1 MKIIVFELNRAYSRM
16 TNLRINIKKNTK
28 KLEHLNR
35 SNNVIIAV
43 SGKGGTGKT
52 LVSSLL
58 IKALSDTKK
67 DILAIDADPD
77 SNLPEALGVDVHKT
91 VGDVRE
97 ELKEDTAKGNIPQGM
112 NKWDIL
118 DYRVMESIIETP
130 NFDLLVMG
138 RPEGSGC
145 YCAVNN
151 MLRRI
156 IENLSSNYDMIII
169 DTEAGL
175 EHLSRRTTQNV
186 DVMLVVTDKSKR
198 GMLTAQRIGQLADEL
213 EIKFQDLYLVLNRV
227 NTENKEEILKKA
239 KETGLEM
246 VGVIHEDD
254 EVTQYD
260 IEGRPLVELPDESN
274 TVKAVSGILS
284 RIIS

>member
-1 MKIIVFELNRAYSRM
+1 M
-16 TNLRINIKKNTK
+16 T
-28 KLEHLNR
+28 
-35 SNNVIIAV
+35 
-43 SGKGGTGKT
+43 
-52 LVSSLL
+52 
-58 IKALSDTKK
+58 
-67 DILAIDADPD
+67 
-77 SNLPEALGVDVHKT
+77 KT

-97 ELKEDTAKGNIPQGM
+97 DLKEDTAKGRIPAGM

-118 DYRVMESIIETP
+118 DYKIMESIIETP
-130 NFDLLVMG
+130 DFDMLVMG

-151 MLRRI
+151 MLRKI
-156 IENLSSNYDMIII
+156 IENLSSNYDVIVI

-198 GMLTAQRIGQLADEL
+198 GILTAQRIGKLAEEL
-213 EIKFQDLYLVLNRV
+213 DINFKHLYLVLNRV
-227 NTENKEEILKKA
+227 NTENKAEILKKVD
-239 KETGLEM
+239 ETGLEM
-246 VGVIHEDD
+246 AGLIYEDD
-254 EVTQYD
+254 EVTKFD

-284 RIIS
+284 RILK

>member
-1 MKIIVFELNRAYSRM
+1 
-16 TNLRINIKKNTK
+16 
-28 KLEHLNR
+28 
-35 SNNVIIAV
+35 VIIAV

-58 IKALSDTKK
+58 IKSLTSTGK

-97 ELKEDTAKGNIPQGM
+97 ELKEDTAKGNIPTGM

-118 DYRVMESIIETP
+118 DYKIMESIIETP

-156 IENLSSNYDMIII
+156 IENLSSNYDVIVI

-198 GMLTAQRIGQLADEL
+198 GILTAQRIGQLADEL
-213 EIKFQDLYLVLNRV
+213 DIKFQDLYLILNRV
-227 NTENKEEILKKA
+227 NPENEEEILQKV
-239 KETGLEM
+239 KETGLDM
-246 VGVIHEDD
+246 VGMIYEDD
-254 EVTQYD
+254 EVAQFD
-260 IEGRPLVELPDESN
+260 IEGKPLVELPDESN
-274 TVKAVSGILS
+274 TVKAVNGILS
-284 RIIS
+284 RILK

>member
-1 MKIIVFELNRAYSRM
+1 
-16 TNLRINIKKNTK
+16 
-28 KLEHLNR
+28 
-35 SNNVIIAV
+35 VIIAV

-58 IKALSDTKK
+58 IKSLTSTGK

-77 SNLPEALGVDVHKT
+77 SNLPEALGVDVYKT

-97 ELKEDTAKGNIPQGM
+97 ELKEDTAKGRIPTGM

-118 DYRVMESIIETP
+118 DYKIMESIIETP
-130 NFDLLVMG
+130 SFDLLVMG

-156 IENLSSNYDMIII
+156 IENLSSNYDVIII

-198 GMLTAQRIGQLADEL
+198 GMLTAKRIGQLADEL
-213 EIKFQDLYLVLNRV
+213 EIKFQELYLVVNRV
-227 NTENKEEILKKA
+227 NPENEEQILKKVR
-239 KETGLEM
+239 ETGLNIA
-246 VGVIHEDD
+246 GVIFED
-254 EVTQYD
+254 EVVTQYD
-260 IEGRPLVELPDESN
+260 IEGRPWWNFLMNQILLKQYPGYYPALESN
-274 TVKAVSGILS
+274 
-284 RIIS
+284 

>member
-1 MKIIVFELNRAYSRM
+1 M
-16 TNLRINIKKNTK
+16 
-28 KLEHLNR
+28 
-35 SNNVIIAV
+35 IIAV

-58 IKALSDTKK
+58 IKSLTSTGK

-97 ELKEDTAKGNIPQGM
+97 ELKEDTAKGRIPTGM

-118 DYRVMESIIETP
+118 DYKIMESIIETP
-130 NFDLLVMG
+130 SFDLLVMG

-156 IENLSSNYDMIII
+156 IENLSSNYDVIII

-213 EIKFQDLYLVLNRV
+213 EIKFQELYLVVNRV
-227 NTENKEEILKKA
+227 NPENEEQILKKA
-239 KETGLEM
+239 RETGLDIA
-246 VGVIHEDD
+246 GVIFEDE

-274 TVKAVSGILS
+274 TVKTVSGILS

>member
-1 MKIIVFELNRAYSRM
+1 M
-16 TNLRINIKKNTK
+16 
-28 KLEHLNR
+28 
-35 SNNVIIAV
+35 IIAV

-58 IKALSDTKK
+58 IKALSGREM

-97 ELKEDTAKGNIPQGM
+97 ELKEDTAKGRIPTGM

-118 DYRVMESIIETP
+118 DYKIMESIIETP

-198 GMLTAQRIGQLADEL
+198 GILTAQRIGQLAEEL
-213 EIKFQDLYLVLNRV
+213 EIKFQELYLVLNRV
-227 NTENKEEILKKA
+227 NTENEEEVLKKA

-246 VGVIHEDD
+246 VGVIYEDD

-274 TVKAVSGILS
+274 TVKTVSGILS
-284 RIIS
+284 RIKVE

>member
-1 MKIIVFELNRAYSRM
+1 
-16 TNLRINIKKNTK
+16 
-28 KLEHLNR
+28 
-35 SNNVIIAV
+35 VIIAV

-58 IKALSDTKK
+58 IKALSDTKN

-97 ELKEDTAKGNIPQGM
+97 ELKEDTAKGRIPTGM

-118 DYRVMESIIETP
+118 DYKIMESIIETP

-156 IENLSSNYDMIII
+156 IENLSSNYDVIII

-198 GMLTAQRIGQLADEL
+198 GILTAQRIGQLAEEL
-213 EIKFQDLYLVLNRV
+213 EIKFQELYLVLNRV
-227 NTENKEEILKKA
+227 NTENEEEVLKKA

-246 VGVIHEDD
+246 VGVIYEDD

-274 TVKAVSGILS
+274 TVKTVSGILS

>member
-1 MKIIVFELNRAYSRM
+1 M
-16 TNLRINIKKNTK
+16 
-28 KLEHLNR
+28 
-35 SNNVIIAV
+35 IIAV

-97 ELKEDTAKGNIPQGM
+97 ELKEDTAKGNIPTGM

-213 EIKFQDLYLVLNRV
+213 EITFQELYLVLNRV
-227 NTENKEEILKKA
+227 NAENEEEILKKA
-239 KETGLEM
+239 KETGLDM
-246 VGVIHEDD
+246 AGVIYDDD

-284 RIIS
+284 RIKVK

>member
-1 MKIIVFELNRAYSRM
+1 M
-16 TNLRINIKKNTK
+16 
-28 KLEHLNR
+28 
-35 SNNVIIAV
+35 IIAV

-58 IKALSDTKK
+58 VKVLSQTGK

-77 SNLPEALGVDVHKT
+77 SNLPEALGVDVEKT

-97 ELKEDTAKGNIPQGM
+97 ELKQDTAARKIPTDV

-118 DYRVMESIIETP
+118 DYKIMESVVETP
-130 NFDLLVMG
+130 KFDLLVMG

-151 MLRRI
+151 MLRKI
-156 IENLSSNYDMIII
+156 IETLSSNYDFIVI

-186 DVMLVVTDKSKR
+186 DIMLIVTDISKR
-198 GMLTAQRIGQLADEL
+198 GMLTAQRIGEL
-213 EIKFQDLYLVLNRV
+213 SSELDITFQEMFLVLNRV
-227 NTENKEEILKKA
+227 KSENEEEIRKKA
-239 KETGLEM
+239 DETGLE
-246 VGVIHEDD
+246 VIGTIYEDD
-254 EVTQYD
+254 LVKDYD
-260 IEGRPLVELPDESN
+260 IEGKPLIELSLDSN
-274 TVKAVSGILS
+274 PVKSVSEILTHMK
-284 RIIS
+284 I

>member
-1 MKIIVFELNRAYSRM
+1 
-16 TNLRINIKKNTK
+16 
-28 KLEHLNR
+28 
-35 SNNVIIAV
+35 VIIAV

-58 IKALSDTKK
+58 IKSLTSTGK

-97 ELKEDTAKGNIPQGM
+97 ELKEDTAKGRIPTGM

-118 DYRVMESIIETP
+118 DYKIMESIIETP
-130 NFDLLVMG
+130 SFDLLVMG

-156 IENLSSNYDMIII
+156 IENLSSNYDVIII

-198 GMLTAQRIGQLADEL
+198 GMLTAKRIGQLADEL
-213 EIKFQDLYLVLNRV
+213 EIKFQELYLVVNRV
-227 NTENKEEILKKA
+227 NPENEEQILKKA
-239 KETGLEM
+239 RETGLDIA
-246 VGVIHEDD
+246 GVIFEDE

-274 TVKAVSGILS
+274 TVKTVSGILS
-284 RIIS
+284 RIRK

>member
-1 MKIIVFELNRAYSRM
+1 
-16 TNLRINIKKNTK
+16 
-28 KLEHLNR
+28 
-35 SNNVIIAV
+35 VIIAV

-58 IKALSDTKK
+58 IKSLKDTEK

-97 ELKEDTAKGNIPQGM
+97 ELKEDTAKGRIPTGM

-118 DYRVMESIIETP
+118 DYKIMESIIETP

-156 IENLSSNYDMIII
+156 IENLSSNYDVIVI

-198 GMLTAQRIGQLADEL
+198 GILTAQRIGQLADEL
-213 EIKFQDLYLVLNRV
+213 DIKFQDLYLILNRV
-227 NTENKEEILKKA
+227 NPENEEEILQKV
-239 KETGLEM
+239 KETGLDM
-246 VGVIHEDD
+246 VGMIYEDD
-254 EVTQYD
+254 EVAQFD
-260 IEGRPLVELPDESN
+260 IEGKPLVELPDESN
-274 TVKAVSGILS
+274 TVKAVNGILS
-284 RIIS
+284 RILK